1 MSMLEND
8 IPTSL
13 HTVVTSNAPNPLVRT
28 LHVRAHRNIGHYS
41 KVQSQFFFTEMV
53 GRIALVSHAT
63 FAALYYRAIGERKTF

>member
-13 HTVVTSNAPNPLVRT
+13 HTVVTSNAPNPL
-28 LHVRAHRNIGHYS
+28 VRAHRNIGHYS